1 MMQALTTVK
10 LYGRFGVTFGRSFR
24 LAVSTPA
31 EALRALAAQLPG
43 FEQYLT
49 EAKDKGMGFAVFI
62 GKDNL
67 KEDQL
72 DWPAY
77 GQEIRFAPV
86 LLGSKKGGVF
96 NIILGVVLVV
106 VGVIVTGMTFGG
118 AAPLGGAMISAG
130 IGLIVGGVA
139 QMLAPNPKGNGAG
152 DRPENRPSYS
162 FNGPIN
168 TQAQGNPV
176 PVAYGEVIC
185 GSAVISAGITSE
197 DQVYVPTGTAA
208 GGGGVGSGG
217 GGGGGAA
224 PWHGE
229 WLTA

>member
-72 DWPAY
+72 DTPA
-77 GQEIRFAPV
+77 GHREIRFAPV
-86 LLGSKKGGVF
+86 LLGSKKNGVF
-96 NIILGVVLVV
+96 NIILGVVLIVI
-106 VGVIVTGMTFGG
+106 GVIGNIYGG
-118 AAPLGGAMISAG
+118 WGTPFIQAG
-130 IGLIVGGVA
+130 IGMIIGGVA
-139 QMLAPNPKGNGAG
+139 QMLAPTPKGNGAG

-217 GGGGGAA
+217 GGGGGGA